1 MPILKLHGAAIH
13 FTRSAQERTSSYQ
26 GLSIAHS
33 TFPNLSLP
41 EKMNEQT
48 QDTDQL
54 LDELWRNAQKDID
67 AIDPG
72 M

>member
-1 MPILKLHGAAIH
+1 
-13 FTRSAQERTSSYQ
+13 
-26 GLSIAHS
+26 
-33 TFPNLSLP
+33 
-41 EKMNEQT
+41 MNEQT